1 MKNLHVLEV
10 FQKTIEFSGF
20 HRVKIIIAGFS
31 GYRDFSTELDSTNVW
46 KTLII
51 RNRKSPH
58 FHRKY
63 TMQKALEHPD
73 LDVSPLA

>member
-1 MKNLHVLEV
+1 MKNPQVLEV

-20 HRVKIIIAGFS
+20 HRVKIIIAGFY
-31 GYRDFSTELDSTNVW
+31 GYRDFSTELDSTNVR

-51 RNRKSPH
+51 CNRKSPH

-63 TMQKALEHPD
+63 TMQRALKHPD
-73 LDVSPLA
+73 PDVSPFA

>member
-1 MKNLHVLEV
+1 MKNLQVLEV

-31 GYRDFSTELDSTNVW
+31 GYRDFSTELDITNVG

-51 RNRKSPH
+51 RNRKSPR

-63 TMQKALEHPD
+63 TMQRALKHSD
-73 LDVSPLA
+73 LDVSPFA